1 MKSSSSQAT
10 EWFNK
15 MRESFR
21 DKLDAK
27 EKEKYKKL
35 GEQFYQTF
43 ENDQQQN
50 NDPNNIFMEEAVA
63 YVVESLKSGLH
74 PSYLTEDEK
83 VLMQAAFG
91 DNWFLQWNWNENDL
105 KISKKE

>member
-1 MKSSSSQAT
+1 MKSSKAT

-15 MRESFR
+15 MRQSFQE
-21 DKLDAK
+21 KLDPT

-43 ENDQQQN
+43 EDDQQKSGSSS
-50 NDPNNIFMEEAVA
+50 NDIFMEEAVA
-63 YVVESLKSGLH
+63 YVVESLKSGIH

-83 VLMQAAFG
+83 VLMQAAYG
-91 DNWFLQWNWNENDL
+91 EEWFLQWGWTHNDL
-105 KISKKE
+105 KINNK

>member
-1 MKSSSSQAT
+1 MKSTQAT

-15 MRESFR
+15 MRQSFQE
-21 DKLDAK
+21 KLDPE

-43 ENDQQQN
+43 EDDQQKSSSK
-50 NDPNNIFMEEAVA
+50 DIFMEEAVA

-83 VLMQAAFG
+83 VLLEAAFG
-91 DNWFLQWNWNENDL
+91 DQWFLQWGWTDNDL
-105 KISKKE
+105 KNENKE